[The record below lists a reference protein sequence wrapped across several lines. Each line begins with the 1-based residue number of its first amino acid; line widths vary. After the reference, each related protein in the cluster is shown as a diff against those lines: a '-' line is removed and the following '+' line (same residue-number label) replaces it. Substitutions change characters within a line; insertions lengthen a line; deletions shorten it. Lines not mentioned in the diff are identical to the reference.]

1 MSITKKLYALFSLLA
16 SALIV
21 LVIVVMVVITGMQER
36 FQYVQDN
43 VIASLGELNTLV
55 DNSNSLTI
63 WLYRHQSSKD
73 LKKQTEIEKIIDEQI
88 KKIESISN
96 NYLENNIYNDEDRVM
111 MEASVA
117 NIKKIRSRLPV
128 FIQGSREQN
137 DEVSL
142 GELQQSGGVGDDI
155 RALISNYQEH
165 FKLNDRFG
173 NDFNNK
179 NLEIY
184 NLTFWGLIIGSSLTI
199 IILSIL
205 TIMTINGIKRSLSAI
220 QIVMETANSNLD
232 LTCRADDH
240 KSDEIGQTAKAFNNL
255 ISRVADSL
263 IAVSASAQSVS
274 SASSQIASGNQDLS
288 SRTEEQAASLEQTAA
303 SMAELNE
310 TVRQT
315 AENTTMASQ
324 LSQNAMH
331 FSNDST
337 GKVQTMMVTMDAI
350 RESSTKITAIISMIE
365 GVAFQTNILAL
376 NAAVEAARAG
386 EQGRGFA
393 VVAGEVR
400 NLAQRSST
408 SAREIKELIE
418 SSLKL
423 IETGVS
429 QAGEVNHNMIEM
441 NGAVRQV
448 SDLVDEIASAANEQ
462 VLGIRQVHQAVSQM
476 DDVTQQNAAL
486 VEQASAASHSLM
498 EQAVSLNELVSEF
511 IVEKGSNKRSAP
523 VEKSPTNLLI
533 KNNASYS
540 SKNKNS
546 TNDDSDWKDF

>member
-1 MSITKKLYALFSLLA
+1 MSITKKLYALFSLLV
-16 SALIV
+16 SSLIA

-43 VIASLGELNTLV
+43 VIESLGELNQLV
-55 DNSNSLTI
+55 DSSNGLTI

-73 LKKQTEIEKIIDEQI
+73 LQKQTEIEKNIDEQI
-88 KKIESISN
+88 NKIESISN
-96 NYLENNIYNDEDRVM
+96 SYLENNIYNEQDRVM
-111 MEASVA
+111 MEDSVA
-117 NIKKIRSRLPV
+117 YIKKIRAKLPI
-128 FIQGSREQN
+128 FIKGSREQN
-137 DEVSL
+137 DAVSL
-142 GELQQSGGVGDDI
+142 GQLQQPEGVGSDI
-155 RALISNYQEH
+155 RELISNYQEH
-165 FKLNDRFG
+165 FKLNDQFG
-173 NDFNNK
+173 SDFNNK

-184 NLTFWGLIIGSSLTI
+184 KLTFWGLIIGSVLTI
-199 IILSIL
+199 LIIGMFAVIV
-205 TIMTINGIKRSLSAI
+205 INGIKRSLLDI
-220 QIVMETANSNLD
+220 KIIMEMANANLD

-240 KSDEIGQTAKAFNNL
+240 KNDEIGHTARAFNNL

-263 IAVSASAQSVS
+263 ISVSASAQSVS
-274 SASSQIASGNQDLS
+274 SASSQIASGNEDLS

-331 FSNDST
+331 FSNDSND
-337 GKVQTMMVTMDAI
+337 KVQKMMVTMDAI
-350 RESSTKITAIISMIE
+350 KESSSKITAIISMIE

-400 NLAQRSST
+400 NLAQRSSS

-418 SSLKL
+418 SSLAL

-441 NGAVRQV
+441 DGAIRQV

-462 VLGIRQVHQAVSQM
+462 ALGITQVHQAVSQM

-486 VEQASAASHSLM
+486 VEQASSASRSLM
-498 EQAVSLNELVSEF
+498 EQAVSLNQLVSEF
-511 IVEKGSNKRSAP
+511 IVGKDATSGSTF
-523 VEKSPTNLLI
+523 VEKKQNYSFI
-533 KNNASYS
+533 KRNASDS
-540 SKNKNS
+540 S
-546 TNDDSDWKDF
+546 TNIDLTNNDADWKSF